1 MFEEQFPQLVMYDS
15 SGRAMKKTDFYEME
29 GAQMREMSAASE
41 VTRHV
46 WVNKKWNE
54 LQPF

>member
-54 LQPF
+54 W